1 MKYALWI
8 IQILLALAFLAAGFM
23 KLVTPVEQ
31 LAQNMVWVNDVPV
44 WLVRFIGLAEL
55 AGGLGLVLPALTRI
69 QPQLTPLAGAG
80 LALDMF
86 LAAVFHLSRG
96 EFGFIVPNLVLLAL
110 AAFVAYGRWN
120 LVPIAPRGASAR
132 TIVATH

>member
-8 IQILLALAFLAAGFM
+8 VQILLALAFLAAGFM
-23 KLVTPVEQ
+23 KLTAPVEQ
-31 LAQNMVWVNDVPV
+31 LAQTMIWVSDVPI

-69 QPQLTPLAGAG
+69 QPQLTPLAAAG
-80 LALDMF
+80 LVLDMF
-86 LAAVFHLSRG
+86 LAAIFHLTRG
-96 EFGFIVPNLVLLAL
+96 EFGFIIPNLVLLAL
-110 AAFVAYGRWN
+110 AAFVAYGRWK

-132 TIVATH
+132 TTVATH

>member
-8 IQILLALAFLAAGFM
+8 VQILLALAFLAAGFM
-23 KLVTPVEQ
+23 KLTMPIDQ
-31 LAQNMVWVNDVPV
+31 LAQSMVWPGDVPA

-55 AGGLGLVLPALTRI
+55 AGALGLVLPALTRI

-80 LALDMF
+80 LALVQF
-86 LAAVFHLSRG
+86 LVIGFHLTRG
-96 EFGFIVPNLVLLAL
+96 EFGFIIPNIILLAL

-120 LVPIAPRGASAR
+120 LVPVAPRGASAR
-132 TIVATH
+132 TTVATH